1 MSDQPITDL
10 VQAILEV
17 TAPITQM
24 LDHMMRAPG
33 EPEIDDVVKTMKRLL
48 EDVLAPLETHDH
60 LREATAV
67 LDAAMPLILENIFFV
82 PHPNRA
88 ERRSR
93 RARRPA

>member
-1 MSDQPITDL
+1 MSDEPITDL

-33 EPEIDDVVKTMKRLL
+33 EPDINDVVKRMKHLL
-48 EDVLAPLETHDH
+48 EDVLAPLETHDDV
-60 LREATAV
+60 RGATAV
-67 LDAAMPLILENIFFV
+67 LEAAMPLILENIFYV

-93 RARRPA
+93 RTRR

>member
-10 VQAILEV
+10 VRAILEV

-24 LDHMMRAPG
+24 LDHMMCAPG
-33 EPEIDDVVKTMKRLL
+33 EPSIDEVVTTMKRLL
-48 EDVLAPLETHDH
+48 EDVLAPLESHDDV
-60 LREATAV
+60 RAATAV
-67 LDAAMPLILENIFFV
+67 LDAAMPLILEGIFFV